1 MDLYNTSKKED
12 RSLYLNKHLSQNYIS
27 KFISYD
33 KHTIKEKAFFY
44 FKLSCL
50 KNLNSNRLINKFLP
64 FKNLKTTTT
73 NSKNINQNLNKK
85 FIVCNPAPEIKNYTC
100 EKTYK
105 HLAYVIKGNSAHG
118 DNIYAYLDKVNRS

>member
-12 RSLYLNKHLSQNYIS
+12 RSLYLNKHLSQNYIT
-27 KFISYD
+27 KFISFD

-44 FKLSCL
+44 FKLSYL
-50 KNLNSNRLINKFLP
+50 KNLNSNRLTNKFFP
-64 FKNLKTTTT
+64 FQNLKEKTT
-73 NSKNINQNLNKK
+73 NSKNINQSLNKK
-85 FIVCNPAPEIKNYTC
+85 FIVYNSAHEIKAYTC

-118 DNIYAYLDKVNRS
+118 DNIYAYLDKVSCL